1 MRLLARAQRSR
12 TQSETDA
19 NAHSSRS
26 HAIFTIKI
34 VKVPLIDDRVY
45 EVRPSRSR
53 PRPRRAPCCLTRL
66 VPYCRLR

>member
-1 MRLLARAQRSR
+1 MVQEAVRLFARAQHSR

-34 VKVPLIDDRVY
+34 VKVPLIDDRVF
-45 EVRPSRSR
+45 EVCPRVPGSGHAARKVPSHS
-53 PRPRRAPCCLTRL
+53 
-66 VPYCRLR
+66 